1 MGGKGMKSERAGS
14 KPWEEDTEMLQELL
28 WLMDVGRRG
37 CPAWPLVFF
46 SHSSTSAASA
56 GSIRFPHFAEGRK
69 LPAADAVGVGTR
81 VSDRCCLPA

>member
-14 KPWEEDTEMLQELL
+14 KPREEDTEMLQELL

-56 GSIRFPHFAEGRK
+56 GSIRFPPFRRAPQTTSRGRRRS
-69 LPAADAVGVGTR
+69 GH
-81 VSDRCCLPA
+81 